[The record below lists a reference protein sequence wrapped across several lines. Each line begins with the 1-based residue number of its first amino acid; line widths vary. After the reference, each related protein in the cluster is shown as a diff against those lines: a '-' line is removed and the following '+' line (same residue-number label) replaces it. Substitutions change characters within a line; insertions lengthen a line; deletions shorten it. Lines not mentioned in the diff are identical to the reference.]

1 MKFIEAKAKLEEL
14 LGKAKDALTIDGITV
29 STELDITENPISDE
43 ESEPIMILGSVALTA
58 EGFGEEDTY
67 YISAEARIE
76 GGEANDAALED
87 AIARFNTRL
96 DAAVARLSAADD
108 KSATLLQMGKEID
121 DELQRIYEEEAAR
134 SERLIKRDLMRA
146 IIGSAAILLFV
157 IGAFVIS
164 ALI

>member
-14 LGKAKDALTIDGITV
+14 LESAKAALTIDGIIASV
-29 STELDITENPISDE
+29 ELDITENPISDE
-43 ESEPIMILGSVALTA
+43 ESEPIMILGSIALTA

-67 YISAEARIE
+67 YISAEARVE
-76 GGEANDAALED
+76 GGEVDEEALED
-87 AIARFNTRL
+87 TIAKFNTRTE
-96 DAAVARLSAADD
+96 AAVARLNASEDRP
-108 KSATLLQMGKEID
+108 ATLLLMGKEID
-121 DELQRIYEEEAAR
+121 DELQRIYDEEAAR

-146 IIGSAAILLFV
+146 IIGSAAVILFI

>member
-14 LGKAKDALTIDGITV
+14 LEGARAALAIDGITASV
-29 STELDITENPISDE
+29 ELDITENPISEE

-67 YISAEARIE
+67 YISVEARVEAGEVDAEAIE
-76 GGEANDAALED
+76 DSIAA
-87 AIARFNTRL
+87 FNTRVE
-96 DAAVARLSAADD
+96 AAVARLTAADD
-108 KSATLLQMGKEID
+108 KAATLLLMGKEID
-121 DELQRIYEEEAAR
+121 DELQRIYDEEAAR

-146 IIGSAAILLFV
+146 IIGTAAVLIFV

>member
-14 LGKAKDALTIDGITV
+14 LESARSALTIDGITTSV
-29 STELDITENPISDE
+29 ELDVTENQISEE
-43 ESEPIMILGSVALTA
+43 ESEPIMMLGSVALTA

-67 YISAEARIE
+67 YISAEARVE
-76 GGEANDAALED
+76 GGEVDDEALGD
-87 AIARFNTRL
+87 AIAKFNTRVE
-96 DAAVARLSAADD
+96 AAVARLNSAED
-108 KSATLLQMGKEID
+108 KPATLLLMGKEID